1 LVAEGNYEFSWHAE
15 REREADMIPV
25 RELEEALENWEII
38 EGYPDDPRG
47 PSCLVL
53 GFSGQ

>member
-1 LVAEGNYEFSWHAE
+1 MP

-25 RELEEALENWEII
+25 RELEEPENWEII
-38 EGYPDDPRG
+38 EVTPMILG

-53 GFSGQ
+53 GSGQ